1 MSEVGWG
8 GGEISPW
15 WNGGQRR
22 GGCFRHLCLLSGGEK
37 APTLDCRASN
47 TASVQATALAN
58 RLATA
63 AAEAVEFLKQSGV
76 WNPVSRTLTRG

>member
-47 TASVQATALAN
+47 TASDAAGEFATAGVQATALAN
-58 RLATA
+58 RLATG
-63 AAEAVEFLKQSGV
+63 AAEAEEFLKQSGV
-76 WNPVSRTLTRG
+76 